1 MCIQYTYIFIL
12 YSLHPDIPS
21 ISPYSIISPKQC
33 QHSYHNTWPWGKSYS
48 RPRPVQYPTA
58 WLIDIFS
65 DVQRRQDRQV
75 HLNESKSNTRIYLG
89 NPSSVTSFLYDSV
102 RCRTYTGTPVSSC
115 QVRLTEIGLLKHS
128 NNMTISDEHMKKM
141 QNNVL
146 AISGALLNPS
156 QKLQK

>member
-48 RPRPVQYPTA
+48 CPRPVQYPTA

-65 DVQRRQDRQV
+65 EVQRRQDRQV

-102 RCRTYTGTPVSSC
+102 RCRTYTGTPVSV
-115 QVRLTEIGLLKHS
+115 Q
-128 NNMTISDEHMKKM
+128 MT
-141 QNNVL
+141 QPL
-146 AISGALLNPS
+146 AKFVW
-156 QKLQK
+156 QKLAYWSVQTIWPFQMNTWKKCRTMFWRFLAHY